1 MQVTIDKEI
10 LEILEILKASKDK
23 LDTSI
28 NILLLEGIDSTVS
41 NKMFLASEMTK
52 EFVKL
57 KYMLKMLEDLNDD

>member
-28 NILLLEGIDSTVS
+28 NILLLEGIQRYQM
-41 NKMFLASEMTK
+41 KCF
-52 EFVKL
+52 
-57 KYMLKMLEDLNDD
+57 